1 MDSKE
6 IFIWSIVAAVF
17 LLLFGLVRN
26 KKTFLLKVFSRGVVG
41 VFAIYFI
48 NALFCYIKI
57 PLNLGVNYC
66 TICTTALLGV
76 PGLTLLY
83 GILGCKYL

>member
-1 MDSKE
+1 MGAGE
-6 IFIWSIVAAVF
+6 IFAWSVAVAVF
-17 LLLFGLVRN
+17 LILFGLVRD
-26 KKTFLLKVFSRGVVG
+26 KKTFLLKLFSRGIAG
-41 VFAIYFI
+41 IFAIYVI
-48 NALFCYIKI
+48 NACLVYIKI

-66 TICTTALLGV
+66 SICTTALLGI